1 MRWYDLS
8 PNQLHNS
15 WSNEAKRS
23 NQRPLRRQKQRWC
36 AGGVVTKDRRTKSC
50 ATCFVLLETIQHV
63 SILSAPPRLL
73 LLAILFRRC
82 GLHRKALKTTSLWC
96 HKGVARWPPR
106 RWRPPL
112 QAVLGKTLLSFIP
125 YLMVGKVQQ
134 SSKVN
139 RFSKAAAN
147 PGLNMWFFQRT
158 LSTHTRKTLLL
169 LLHACS
175 AHCQA
180 ATCVASTQHL
190 PMQSGQMN
198 EMTDIESDLVF
209 QRVPVS

>member
-1 MRWYDLS
+1 MTRRSGRDKRQTNKEQRNLFCSASDNTTRLHPVSATSASFARYTFQKVWATSQGSENYLLVMSQRGSKMAAASVTTPAPS
-8 PNQLHNS
+8 PHLPH
-15 WSNEAKRS
+15 
-23 NQRPLRRQKQRWC
+23 
-36 AGGVVTKDRRTKSC
+36 
-50 ATCFVLLETIQHV
+50 
-63 SILSAPPRLL
+63 
-73 LLAILFRRC
+73 
-82 GLHRKALKTTSLWC
+82 
-96 HKGVARWPPR
+96 
-106 RWRPPL
+106 
-112 QAVLGKTLLSFIP
+112 AVLGKTLLSFIP
-125 YLMVGKVQQ
+125 YLMVGKLQQ